1 MEYNLQIAANTLYQ
15 GVEEI
20 DTLADWCTVDNTV
33 RGFVLST
40 YPQRQLLDVY
50 NLILNKYS
58 SQHTARY
65 LRRFLVT
72 DGSTRIMQQG
82 MSLEQYFQFTG
93 LSEEKMMEE
102 FRPYLADRLALTLIN
117 RQQITA
123 SDFTCTE
130 VGGVLLKEKARKT
143 ILAAW
148 QERKRE
154 EVMHPFLGERMSV
167 GMLCHMQA
175 RLLSR
180 YLRGDMDAYPP
191 FSIR

>member
-1 MEYNLQIAANTLYQ
+1 MSRRCASIRARVILLSLAFTALIALSVCVGSLIALYNSTTRATAQTVEYNLQIAANTLYQ

-82 MSLEQYFQFTG
+82 
-93 LSEEKMMEE
+93 
-102 FRPYLADRLALTLIN
+102 
-117 RQQITA
+117 TA
-123 SDFTCTE
+123 T
-130 VGGVLLKEKARKT
+130 A
-143 ILAAW
+143 
-148 QERKRE
+148 
-154 EVMHPFLGERMSV
+154 
-167 GMLCHMQA
+167 
-175 RLLSR
+175 
-180 YLRGDMDAYPP
+180 
-191 FSIR
+191 